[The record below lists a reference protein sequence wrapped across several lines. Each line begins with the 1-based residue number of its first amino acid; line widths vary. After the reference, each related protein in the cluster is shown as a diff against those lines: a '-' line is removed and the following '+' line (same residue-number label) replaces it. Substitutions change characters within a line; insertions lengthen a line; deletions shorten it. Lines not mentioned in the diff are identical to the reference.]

1 MRRTTRRAATAVA
14 ATLFLAA
21 AFTPL
26 HVRAADPLPLNLGVM
41 PSDGTAEGFYAD
53 DMGFFKA
60 AGLDVKLTV
69 MNNGAALTSALTAGD
84 LDIAIASVGVVAMA
98 HEHNLPMRFVAPSA
112 IYEGPPDGTVLMVPK
127 DSTVKSGADLN
138 NQIVAINGLKDLTQF
153 TTAAW
158 IDKNGGDVKTIKF
171 VEIPFSE
178 MAVAM
183 QNHRVAA
190 ALMVEPY
197 IEAAKPVAR
206 VLGGAAGAVGSRY
219 LTMGW
224 FSTDGW
230 SQKNAETIRRFR
242 TAIQKAA
249 VWSNAHPKETAAI
262 LLRHTKLS
270 ADAVR
275 TMVRARFD
283 TSGSVDPA
291 TVQPVI
297 DTAAKYG
304 SISKSFPAADIIAP
318 Q

>member
-1 MRRTTRRAATAVA
+1 MKIARPAIALAM
-14 ATLFLAA
+14 TLLLGTVLA
-21 AFTPL
+21 PQ

-41 PSDGTAEGFYAD
+41 PSDGTSEGFYAYD
-53 DMGFFKA
+53 KGFFKA

-69 MNNGAALTSALTAGD
+69 MNNGAALTSALTSGD

-112 IYEGPPDGTVLMVPK
+112 VYTGPPDATVLMVPK
-127 DSTVKSGADLN
+127 DSTVKTGADLN
-138 NQIVAINGLKDLTQF
+138 NQIIAINGLKDLTQF
-153 TTAAW
+153 TTSAW

-178 MAVAM
+178 MATAL

-190 ALMVEPY
+190 ALMVEPFY
-197 IEAAKPVAR
+197 EAARPIAR
-206 VLGGAAGAVGSRY
+206 VLGGASSAVAPKY

-224 FSTDGW
+224 FATDGW
-230 SQKNAETIRRFR
+230 SQKNAETVRRFR
-242 TAIQKAA
+242 IAVQKAA
-249 VWSNAHPKETAAI
+249 VWANAHPAETAAI
-262 LLRHTKLS
+262 LQEHSKLS
-270 ADAVR
+270 ADVLK
-275 TMVRARFD
+275 TMIRAKFD

-291 TVQPVI
+291 LVQPVI

-304 SISKSFPAADIIAP
+304 SISKPFPAAEIIAP

>member
-1 MRRTTRRAATAVA
+1 MRPLFGRVAIVIAASLFIAVA
-14 ATLFLAA
+14 PHPA
-21 AFTPL
+21 P
-26 HVRAADPLPLNLGVM
+26 AADPLPLNLGVM
-41 PSDGTAEGFYAD
+41 PSDGTAEGFYAA

-98 HEHNLPMRFVAPSA
+98 HEHKLPMRFVAPSA
-112 IYEGPPDGTVLMVPK
+112 IYDGPPDGTVLMVPK
-127 DSTVKSGADLN
+127 DSAVKTGADLN

-178 MAVAM
+178 MSVAL

-197 IEAAKPVAR
+197 YEAAKPFAR
-206 VLGGAAGAVGSRY
+206 VLGNAQGAVAPKY
-219 LTMGW
+219 LSMGW
-224 FSTDGW
+224 FATDGW

-242 TAIQKAA
+242 IAVQKAA
-249 VWSNAHPKETAAI
+249 IWANAHPSDTATI

-270 ADAVR
+270 ADVVK

-304 SISKSFPAADIIAP
+304 SIEKSFPAADIIAP

>member
-1 MRRTTRRAATAVA
+1 MKITLRRMSVA
-14 ATLFLAA
+14 ATLALVLGVSTAPWVA
-21 AFTPL
+21 G
-26 HVRAADPLPLNLGVM
+26 AADLLPLNLGVM
-41 PSDGTAEGFYAD
+41 ASDGTSEGFYAY

-69 MNNGAALTSALTAGD
+69 MNNGAMLTSAMTAGD

-98 HEHNLPMRFVAPSA
+98 HDHNLPMRFVAPSA
-112 IYEGPPDGTVLMVPK
+112 IYLGPPDATVLMVPK
-127 DSTVKSGADLN
+127 DSTVKTGADLN

-153 TTAAW
+153 TSAAW

-178 MAVAM
+178 MATAL

-190 ALMVEPY
+190 ALMVEPF
-197 IEAAKPVAR
+197 IEAAKPIAR
-206 VLGGAAGAVGSRY
+206 SLGGAAGAVAPRY

-224 FSTDGW
+224 FASDSW

-242 TAIQKAA
+242 IAIQKAA
-249 VWSNAHPKETAAI
+249 VWANAHPNETGAI
-262 LLRHTKLS
+262 LLQHTKLS
-270 ADAVR
+270 PDVIK
-275 TMVRARFD
+275 TMVRAKFD
-283 TSGSVDPA
+283 TDATVDP
-291 TVQPVI
+291 TIVQPVI

-304 SISKSFPAADIIAP
+304 SISKPFPAADIIAP